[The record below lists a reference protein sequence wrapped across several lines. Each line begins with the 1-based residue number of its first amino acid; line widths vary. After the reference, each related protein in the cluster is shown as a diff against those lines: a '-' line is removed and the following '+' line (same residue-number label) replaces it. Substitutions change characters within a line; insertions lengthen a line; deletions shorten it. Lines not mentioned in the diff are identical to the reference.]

1 MCVLWMSA
9 QDVCVQVSHAP
20 CGLTE
25 HFLAHTENTGYPAP
39 GLRLES
45 VLSGIH
51 TKIVFLTFKDIFF
64 LYQERRW
71 RRGQQ
76 EVAKF
81 LVFQGVHW

>member
-64 LYQERRW
+64 FVPGKTLEK
-71 RRGQQ
+71 GPT
-76 EVAKF
+76 
-81 LVFQGVHW
+81 GSG